1 MINLLIADALKP
13 DCGHVT
19 VDMDQIEVGH
29 RRVSHRLPRH
39 TRLKLFNGTRPGVR
53 VNGQD
58 FVRLELVALA
68 ADATAKAG
76 FFGETDKLLQQ
87 RKQPGF
93 IDSVA
98 KQSAEHDVVDGR
110 WSLEIKTRHCGPS
123 NNACIF
129 ENLIRKVKVYIYALF
144 WFQSLEV
151 LKGMQNHV
159 LEIQ

>member
-68 ADATAKAG
+68 AEATAKAG

-87 RKQPGF
+87 RIVCLDLALLVSLK
-93 IDSVA
+93 S
-98 KQSAEHDVVDGR
+98 DGLQLLG
-110 WSLEIKTRHCGPS
+110 SHCH
-123 NNACIF
+123 
-129 ENLIRKVKVYIYALF
+129 R
-144 WFQSLEV
+144 
-151 LKGMQNHV
+151 
-159 LEIQ
+159 